1 MVAVQLSLWDFIPER
16 VAASLAS
23 VPDSTEA
30 SPAIADGGIGSAD
43 TLVNSVCDLDLSDE
57 EGFSQ
62 ACLRAGFARNDIMAN
77 PCHRCPFEGLC
88 DEDDCAALLFNTDVA
103 SKEYDPDAAEESYLS
118 FLYR

>member
-1 MVAVQLSLWDFIPER
+1 MVCIELSLWDSIPER
-16 VAASLAS
+16 V
-23 VPDSTEA
+23 EA
-30 SPAIADGGIGSAD
+30 SPAPIGTGIGSAD

>member
-1 MVAVQLSLWDFIPER
+1 MVAVQLSLWDFVPER

-23 VPDSTEA
+23 VSSGTEA
-30 SPAIADGGIGSAD
+30 SPATIGAGIGSAGSQVD
-43 TLVNSVCDLDLSDE
+43 SVCEFDLTDE
-57 EGFSQ
+57 EDFSQ
-62 ACLRAGFARNDIMAN
+62 ACLRAGFARGDIFAN

-103 SKEYDPDAAEESYLS
+103 SREYDHDAAEESYLS

>member
-1 MVAVQLSLWDFIPER
+1 MVAVQLNLWDFIPDR

-30 SPAIADGGIGSAD
+30 SPAPIDGGIGSAD
-43 TLVNSVCDLDLSDE
+43 TLVNSVCGLDLTDE
-57 EGFSQ
+57 EDFSQ
-62 ACLRAGFARNDIMAN
+62 ACLRAGFARGDIFAN

-88 DEDDCAALLFNTDVA
+88 GADSCAALLFNTDVA
-103 SKEYDPDAAEESYLS
+103 AREYDADAAEESYLS

>member
-23 VPDSTEA
+23 VSSGTEA
-30 SPAIADGGIGSAD
+30 SPAIADGGIDSAD
-43 TLVNSVCDLDLSDE
+43 TQVESVCDLDLSDE
-57 EGFSQ
+57 EDFSQ
-62 ACLRAGFARNDIMAN
+62 ACLRAGFARGDIFAN

-88 DEDDCAALLFNTDVA
+88 DEDGCAALLFNTDVA

-118 FLYR
+118 FLYQ

>member
-30 SPAIADGGIGSAD
+30 SPATIGAGIGTAD
-43 TLVNSVCDLDLSDE
+43 TLVDSVFEFDLSDD

-62 ACLRAGFARNDIMAN
+62 ACLRAGFNRGDIMAN

-103 SKEYDPDAAEESYLS
+103 SREYDPDAAEESYLS